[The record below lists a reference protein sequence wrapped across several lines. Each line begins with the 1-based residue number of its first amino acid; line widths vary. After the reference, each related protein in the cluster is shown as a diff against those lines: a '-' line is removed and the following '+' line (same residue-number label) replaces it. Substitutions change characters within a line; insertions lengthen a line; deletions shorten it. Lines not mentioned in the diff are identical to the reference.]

1 MADLRVRLVAGTTSM
16 RLWPFKANPRQNR
29 RSAST
34 SNGSHTVWADWRG
47 VSMIRE
53 WTRGEYTIST
63 DRTRLDLDVI
73 HNFLVKS
80 YWAEGRTRERV
91 AQSIEMSLPFGL
103 YHREEQVGFARVLT
117 DYVVLAFLADVFVLE
132 PHRGRGLGA
141 WLVECATSL
150 PELGAMRRWLLGT
163 RDAHELYRKFGFED
177 PKLGVLMERVDAGSD
192 KRRT

>member
-1 MADLRVRLVAGTTSM
+1 MV
-16 RLWPFKANPRQNR
+16 
-29 RSAST
+29 
-34 SNGSHTVWADWRG
+34 
-47 VSMIRE
+47 RE

-63 DRTRLDLDVI
+63 DRKRLDLDVI
-73 HNFLVKS
+73 HSFLVKS

-91 AQSIEMSLPFGL
+91 AQSIELSLPFGL

-141 WLVECATSL
+141 WLVESVTSL
-150 PELGAMRRWLLGT
+150 PELGAIRRWLLAT